1 MVILFSIPFGQA
13 VIQEP
18 LVVEFYP
25 KTGVFTWDF
34 FSRPM
39 NMKELSLLF
48 DNTWSK
54 YDHIFSPCIFNSN
67 ISTFLWFKIF
77 HLGIIKKRR
86 SRECMII
93 LGPWIFKLKFFHIHR
108 PWKKKFHAKNSP
120 VLGSITLKDW
130 STEILCSMTMV
141 HILRNYFSTITNFRL
156 LWCW

>member
-67 ISTFLWFKIF
+67 ISTFYGSK
-77 HLGIIKKRR
+77 
-86 SRECMII
+86 SII
-93 LGPWIFKLKFFHIHR
+93 LVPFKRGDQENI
-108 PWKKKFHAKNSP
+108 
-120 VLGSITLKDW
+120 
-130 STEILCSMTMV
+130 
-141 HILRNYFSTITNFRL
+141 
-156 LWCW
+156 